1 MRGRRTLGAG
11 MTCQFYTL
19 GLLVY
24 EPSLQT
30 GRIDTPLGW
39 DGRGMIAP
47 NRFDAEPRY
56 RQSHER
62 GRYPSG

>member
-1 MRGRRTLGAG
+1 MSGRRTLGAG
-11 MTCQFYTL
+11 LTCQFHTNQ
-19 GLLVY
+19 GLVVY

-39 DGRGMIAP
+39 SGKGYIAP
-47 NRFDAEPRY
+47 NSFDAEPRY

-62 GRYPSG
+62 GCCP

>member
-11 MTCQFYTL
+11 MTCQFHTL

-30 GRIDTPLGW
+30 GRIVAPLGW
-39 DGRGMIAP
+39 DGKGIITP
-47 NRFDAEPRY
+47 NSFDAEPRY

-62 GRYPSG
+62 GCCP